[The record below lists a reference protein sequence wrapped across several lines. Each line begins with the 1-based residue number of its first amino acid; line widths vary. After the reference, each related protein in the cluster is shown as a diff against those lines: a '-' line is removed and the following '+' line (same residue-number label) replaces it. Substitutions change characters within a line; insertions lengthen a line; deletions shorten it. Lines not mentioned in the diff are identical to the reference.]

1 MSIPDQQADHEVI
14 AGRHASV
21 GGLDI
26 VRVLPTRGRR
36 TVGAWCFV
44 DLMGPDDAIRPDPME
59 VGPHPH
65 TGLATVTW
73 LLAGE
78 ALHHDSLGT
87 EQPLLPGQLNLMTAG
102 RGISHAELS
111 RPDERFRGV
120 QLWVAQPEA
129 TRHHDNAFEHHAALP
144 EVDLGAASGRVL
156 VGGLLDAT
164 SPARADSPLLGVE
177 VSSTGGVA
185 TVPLDPD
192 FEHCIVPLD
201 ATVGV
206 SAGTTGGDAEP
217 AGVGDIVLLGEGV
230 DQVEVDAH
238 DGDRWLLL
246 GGEPLDDE
254 IRMWWN
260 FVARTQDELTDAYEA
275 WQARDTDRFGEV
287 EAPIE
292 RIEAPRPPWLRTG

>member
-1 MSIPDQQADHEVI
+1 
-14 AGRHASV
+14 
-21 GGLDI
+21 
-26 VRVLPTRGRR
+26 
-36 TVGAWCFV
+36 
-44 DLMGPDDAIRPDPME
+44 ME

-102 RGISHAELS
+102 RGIAHAELS

-129 TRHHDNAFEHHAALP
+129 TRAGAHAFEHHAELP
-144 EVDLGAASGRVL
+144 EVGLGAASGRVL
-156 VGGLLDAT
+156 VGQVGDET
-164 SPARADSPLLGVE
+164 SPARTDSPLVGVE
-177 VSSTGGVA
+177 VTSTGGTA
-185 TVPLDPD
+185 TVALEPD
-192 FEHCIVPLD
+192 FEHCVIPLD

-206 SAGTTGGDAEP
+206 AGTTGVTGPTP
-217 AGVGDIVLLGEGV
+217 AGVGDIVLLGAGA
-230 DQVEVDAH
+230 DHVEVDAH
-238 DGDRWLLL
+238 RGDRWLLL
-246 GGEPLDDE
+246 GGEPLEDE

-260 FVARTQDELTDAYEA
+260 FVARSQDELTEAYEA

-287 EAPIE
+287 DAPLE
-292 RIEAPRPPWLRTG
+292 RIDAPRPPWLGPARRQG

>member
-1 MSIPDQQADHEVI
+1 MTVPAAQAEHDVV
-14 AGRHASV
+14 AGRRAQV

-65 TGLATVTW
+65 TGLSTVTW

-87 EQPLLPGQLNLMTAG
+87 EQPLRPGQLNLMTAG
-102 RGISHAELS
+102 NGIAHAELS

-120 QLWVAQPEA
+120 QLWVAQPEG
-129 TRHHDNAFEHHAALP
+129 TRFGQSAFEHHASLP
-144 EVDLGAASGRVL
+144 EVDLGGAVGRLL
-156 VGGLLDAT
+156 VGELLGAT
-164 SPARADSPLLGVE
+164 SPARADSPLVGVE
-177 VSSTGGVA
+177 VTGRDGIA
-185 TVPLDPD
+185 DVPLDPA
-192 FEHCIVPLD
+192 FEHCVVPLD
-201 ATVGV
+201 GRVAVGEQV
-206 SAGTTGGDAEP
+206 AGLGDL
-217 AGVGDIVLLGEGV
+217 VLLAPGAEEV
-230 DQVEVDAH
+230 RVDAR

-246 GGEPLDDE
+246 GGEPLGED

-260 FVARTQDELTDAYEA
+260 FVARTQDELTDAYQA

-287 EAPIE
+287 QAPIE
-292 RIEAPRPPWLRTG
+292 RIDAPRPPWLPRTA